1 MLFLVVLLALAASAL
16 GHQVDPRGALE
27 KNAVVTLTTY
37 TTTTV
42 CPITSTITSK
52 GT

>member
-1 MLFLVVLLALAASAL
+1 MKFTLGLLALAATAFAT
-16 GHQVDPRGALE
+16 GNHE
-27 KNAVVTLTTY
+27 TTKTTY

-42 CPITSTITSK
+42 CPITTTVTEK